1 MCEHNV
7 CVYVENR
14 NFIDFFT
21 ENEIYNVVWGNL
33 YDFYCEYMQ
42 KKGNFDFSYRDYLN
56 EYCEKNVD
64 TGFEEFDYCP
74 DCGEKLNFE
83 EIKER
88 INNAIYRA
96 LCDLP
101 KRKEKNKTKT
111 KIQTDGYVY
120 LVKLDKH
127 YKIGISISPESRL
140 QEFTLLPY
148 PLQDICIENVKNYK
162 QVEKELH
169 KIYAKKRVRGEWFS
183 LDDKDIDYIKRYLKD
198 RKCVK
203 EFE

>member
-1 MCEHNV
+1 M
-7 CVYVENR
+7 YVFMLNTATSL
-14 NFIDFFT
+14 IFFT
-21 ENEIYNVVWGNL
+21 ENEIYNIVWENL
-33 YDFYCEYMQ
+33 YDFYCDYMQ
-42 KKGNFDFSYRDYLN
+42 KMGNFDFSYRDYLN
-56 EYCEKNVD
+56 EYCVQNAQ

-88 INNAIYRA
+88 INKAIYRA

-127 YKIGISISPESRL
+127 YKIGISVSPESRL

-148 PLQDICIENVKNYK
+148 PLEDICIEKVVNYK

-169 KIYAKKRVRGEWFS
+169 SFYADKRVRGEWFS
-183 LDDKDIDYIKRYLKD
+183 LDDKDIDYIKQYLKN
-198 RKCVK
+198 RKI
-203 EFE
+203 